1 MIPTTAFTLFALIM
15 LAGSRYEQLQGDILE
30 EKNRL
35 LSDISEKQAEI
46 VDKYELLLKE
56 YKNDNSNNK

>member
-1 MIPTTAFTLFALIM
+1 MIPITAFTLFALIM
-15 LAGSRYEQLQGDILE
+15 LAGSRYEQLQGDLLE

-56 YKNDNSNNK
+56 YKNDNSNSK